1 MRLSLHLIICLS
13 GGNHKSKVLIFEFTC
28 PRSNWI
34 ILQRPIS
41 VFLLA
46 SLSWSW
52 WCVCMCRCLF
62 MWVSIYVWTSVC
74 GGQKTTI
81 DVIFLRNHSP
91 RSAFGLHTCAHTHV
105 LNLHYAYTYHNAP
118 ICPTLLANEETKII
132 TTALCHILGTVPTAH
147 TRLTHISR
155 LHWEVTETHI
165 SS

>member
-1 MRLSLHLIICLS
+1 MNSHAQDPTGLSYNVLSLFFCLLLSLVRGVCLCVQVSVYVGVHLCVDKCMWRPED
-13 GGNHKSKVLIFEFTC
+13 NH
-28 PRSNWI
+28 
-34 ILQRPIS
+34 
-41 VFLLA
+41 
-46 SLSWSW
+46 
-52 WCVCMCRCLF
+52 RCY
-62 MWVSIYVWTSVC
+62 IP
-74 GGQKTTI
+74 QEP
-81 DVIFLRNHSP
+81 SP

-132 TTALCHILGTVPTAH
+132 TTALCHILDTVPTAH